1 MKKAV
6 AGIPVFLIMLLF
18 SGCDTIGSKTGSV
31 SVVYAIAAIISLLLL
46 VGCFFLLKNRNAWFV
61 VLLSSVLVV
70 NIGYYLL
77 SVAGTLEFALWANR
91 ISYLGSVFLPLS
103 MLMIILQVTGTNAKK
118 WLSSVLISLAILV
131 FLVAAS
137 PGVLDIYYRSVTL
150 KTVSGATVL
159 EKVYGPLHSL
169 YLIYLLGYFVAM
181 IGVIIRSGAKK
192 RIKSPVHAA
201 VLLIAV
207 FINIGVWLLEQL
219 VNIDFELL
227 AISYII
233 SEMFL
238 LSLYLIMQE
247 SEKILENLRTQQ
259 KKAKPA
265 PSAPSI
271 DFSAGIAR
279 LTPAEQNIYRCYLAG
294 MTTKE
299 VLAELNITENTLKY
313 HNRNLYGKLGVS
325 SRKQL
330 LEYAAQS
337 KPEQE

>member
-31 SVVYAIAAIISLLLL
+31 SVVYAVAAIISLLLL
-46 VGCFFLLKNRNAWFV
+46 VGCFFLLKKRNAWFA
-61 VLLSSVLVV
+61 VLFSSVMVV

-91 ISYLGSVFLPLS
+91 ISYLGSVFLPLA
-103 MLMIILQVTGTNAKK
+103 MVMIILQVTGTNVKN
-118 WLSSVLISLAILV
+118 WLSPVLLVLAILV

-137 PGVLDIYYRSVTL
+137 PGVLDIYYRSVAL

-169 YLIYLLGYFVAM
+169 YLIYLLGYFAAM

-192 RIKSPVHAA
+192 RIKSPVYAV

-219 VNIDFELL
+219 VSIDFELL

-247 SEKILENLRTQQ
+247 SEKILETLHTQQ
-259 KKAKPA
+259 KKTAPT
-265 PSAPSI
+265 PSAPCV

-330 LEYAAQS
+330 LEYAAQA
-337 KPEQE
+337 KQEQE